1 MNQTKSGPVE
11 SRDQIII
18 RTSII
23 GIIANI
29 FLAAFKAVVGL
40 LANSIAVVLDA
51 VNNLSDALSSVIT
64 IIGTRLAKKQPD
76 RKHPYGHGRAEYLS
90 STIISVI
97 VLYAG
102 ITSLV
107 ESVKKILHPE
117 VPDYSTVSLLIIAV
131 AVVVKIFLG
140 SFFKKKG
147 KEADSDSLVNS
158 GQDALLDS
166 VISASTLV
174 AAIIYVAS
182 GASLEAYLG
191 VIISVVIIRSG
202 IEMLREAISR
212 IIGERADSDLTR
224 ELKKTICEVEGVRGA
239 YDLIVHD
246 YGPDRIM
253 ASVHI
258 EVPDYFTADRIDV
271 LAREIMQKVFV
282 THHVI
287 LTAVGIYSHNTSN
300 DEVIALQEE
309 IRRMATSQEYVLQIH
324 GFYMDPVKKTLRF
337 DVVVD
342 FAAPDRQAV
351 YTDLVKK
358 VQALCPDYTLA
369 VALDSDIS
377 D

>member
-1 MNQTKSGPVE
+1 MNQTNPGPVE

-23 GIIANI
+23 GIIANV

-51 VNNLSDALSSVIT
+51 VNNLSDVLSSVIT

-107 ESVKKILHPE
+107 ESVKKIIHPE
-117 VPDYSTVSLLIIAV
+117 TPDYSTVSLLIIAV
-131 AVVVKIFLG
+131 AVAVKIFLG
-140 SFFKKKG
+140 LFFKKKG

-202 IEMLREAISR
+202 IEMLRDAISR

-224 ELKKTICEVEGVRGA
+224 ELKKTICDVEGVRGA

-258 EVPDYFTADRIDV
+258 EVPDYFTADQIDV

>member
-1 MNQTKSGPVE
+1 MNQTNPGPVE

-23 GIIANI
+23 GIIANV

-51 VNNLSDALSSVIT
+51 VNNLSDVLSSVIT

-107 ESVKKILHPE
+107 ESVKKIIHPE
-117 VPDYSTVSLLIIAV
+117 TPDYSTVSLLIIAV
-131 AVVVKIFLG
+131 AVAVKIFLG
-140 SFFKKKG
+140 LFFKKKG

-202 IEMLREAISR
+202 IEMLRDAISR

-224 ELKKTICEVEGVRGA
+224 ELKKTICDVEGVRGA

-258 EVPDYFTADRIDV
+258 EVPDYFTADQIDV
-271 LAREIMQKVFV
+271 LAREIMQKVFL

-369 VALDSDIS
+369 VALDSDIT

>member
-1 MNQTKSGPVE
+1 MNQTNPGPVE

-23 GIIANI
+23 GIIANV

-117 VPDYSTVSLLIIAV
+117 APDYSTVSLLIIAV

-224 ELKKTICEVEGVRGA
+224 ELKKTICEVEGVLGA

-358 VQALCPDYTLA
+358 VQALCPDYTLE
-369 VALDSDIS
+369 VALDSDIT

>member
-117 VPDYSTVSLLIIAV
+117 APDYSTVSLLIIAV

-212 IIGERADSDLTR
+212 IIGEPADSDLTR

>member
-117 VPDYSTVSLLIIAV
+117 APDYSTVSLLIIAV

-147 KEADSDSLVNS
+147 KEADSDCLVNS

-224 ELKKTICEVEGVRGA
+224 ELKKTICEVEGVLGA

-369 VALDSDIS
+369 VALDSDLS

>member
-1 MNQTKSGPVE
+1 MNQTNPGPVE

-23 GIIANI
+23 GIIANV

-51 VNNLSDALSSVIT
+51 VNNLSDVLSSVIT

-107 ESVKKILHPE
+107 ESVKKIIHPE
-117 VPDYSTVSLLIIAV
+117 TPDYSTVSLLIIAV
-131 AVVVKIFLG
+131 AVAVKIFLG
-140 SFFKKKG
+140 LFFKKKG

-202 IEMLREAISR
+202 IEMLRDAISR

-224 ELKKTICEVEGVRGA
+224 ELKKTICDVEGVRGA

-258 EVPDYFTADRIDV
+258 EVPDYFTADQIDV

-358 VQALCPDYTLA
+358 VQALCPDYTLE
-369 VALDSDIS
+369 VALDSDIT

>member
-117 VPDYSTVSLLIIAV
+117 APDYSTVSLLIIAV

>member
-1 MNQTKSGPVE
+1 MNQTNPGPVE

-23 GIIANI
+23 GIIANV

-51 VNNLSDALSSVIT
+51 VNNLSDVLSSVIT

-107 ESVKKILHPE
+107 ESVKKIIHPE
-117 VPDYSTVSLLIIAV
+117 TPDYSTVSLLIIAV
-131 AVVVKIFLG
+131 AVAVKIFLG
-140 SFFKKKG
+140 LFFKKKG

-202 IEMLREAISR
+202 IEMLRDAISR

-224 ELKKTICEVEGVRGA
+224 ELKKTICDVEGVRGA

-258 EVPDYFTADRIDV
+258 EVPDYFTADQIDV
-271 LAREIMQKVFV
+271 LAREIMQKVFL

-358 VQALCPDYTLA
+358 VQALCPDYTLE
-369 VALDSDIS
+369 VALDSDIT

>member
-1 MNQTKSGPVE
+1 MNQTNPGPVE

-51 VNNLSDALSSVIT
+51 VNNLSDVLSSVIT

-107 ESVKKILHPE
+107 ESVKKIIHPE
-117 VPDYSTVSLLIIAV
+117 TPDYSTVSLLIIAV
-131 AVVVKIFLG
+131 AVAVKIFLG
-140 SFFKKKG
+140 LFFKKKG

-202 IEMLREAISR
+202 IEMLRDAISR

-224 ELKKTICEVEGVRGA
+224 ELKKTICDVEGVRGA

-258 EVPDYFTADRIDV
+258 EVPDYFTADQIDV

-282 THHVI
+282 TNHVI

-369 VALDSDIS
+369 VALDSDIT

>member
-1 MNQTKSGPVE
+1 MAQTNSGPVE

-18 RTSII
+18 KTSII
-23 GIIANI
+23 GIAANVL
-29 FLAAFKAVVGL
+29 LAAFKAVVGL

-64 IIGTRLAKKQPD
+64 ILGTRLAKKKPD
-76 RKHPYGHGRAEYLS
+76 REHPYGHGRAEYLS
-90 STIISVI
+90 STIIAVL

-102 ITSLV
+102 LTSLI
-107 ESVKKILHPE
+107 ESIKKILHPE
-117 VPDYSTVSLLIIAV
+117 APDYSMVSLLIIGV
-131 AVVVKIFLG
+131 AVVVKILLG
-140 SFFKKKG
+140 LFFKKKG

-174 AAIIYVAS
+174 AAVIYVAS

-191 VIISVVIIRSG
+191 VIISIMIIRSG

-212 IIGERADSDLTR
+212 IIGERADSELTR
-224 ELKKTICEVEGVRGA
+224 DVKKIICSVEGVRGA

-246 YGPDRIM
+246 YGPDRTM

-271 LAREIMQKVFV
+271 MTREIMEKVYLEK
-282 THHVI
+282 HVLI
-287 LTAVGIYSHNTSN
+287 TAVGIYSHNTTN
-300 DEVIALQEE
+300 NEVIALQEK
-309 IRRMATSQEYVLQIH
+309 IRNLAASQEYVLQLH
-324 GFYMDPVKKTLRF
+324 GFYMDSEKKTLRF
-337 DVVVD
+337 DAVID

-351 YTDLVKK
+351 YTELVQK
-358 VQALCPDYTLA
+358 VQALCPDYHLT

>member
-1 MNQTKSGPVE
+1 MDREKSIVKV
-11 SRDQIII
+11 
-18 RTSII
+18 SIV
-23 GIIANI
+23 GIVVN
-29 FLAAFKAVVGL
+29 LVLVAFKAFVGFVTG
-40 LANSIAVVLDA
+40 SIAVILDA

-64 IIGTRLAKKQPD
+64 IIGAKLAGRAPD
-76 RKHPYGHGRAEYLS
+76 KEHPYGHGRIEYLS
-90 STIISVI
+90 SVVI
-97 VLYAG
+97 AVLVLLAG
-102 ITSLV
+102 LTSFK
-107 ESVKKILHPE
+107 ESVEKILHPSAAN
-117 VPDYSTVSLLIIAV
+117 YTTVSLIIIAA
-131 AVVVKIFLG
+131 AVLTKYFLG
-140 SFFKKKG
+140 RYVSRQGKKLNSQSLIASG
-147 KEADSDSLVNS
+147 ADATFDAVLSL
-158 GQDALLDS
+158 
-166 VISASTLV
+166 STLV
-174 AAIIYVAS
+174 AAAI
-182 GASLEAYLG
+182 SLLFHLSVEGYLG

-202 IEMLREAISR
+202 IEMLRDAISR

-224 ELKKTICEVEGVRGA
+224 ELKKTICDVEGVRGA

>member
-1 MNQTKSGPVE
+1 MNQTDPGPVE

-23 GIIANI
+23 GIIANV

-51 VNNLSDALSSVIT
+51 VNNLSDVLSSVIT

-107 ESVKKILHPE
+107 ESVKKIIHPE
-117 VPDYSTVSLLIIAV
+117 TPDYSTVSLLIIAV
-131 AVVVKIFLG
+131 AVAVKIFLG
-140 SFFKKKG
+140 LFFKKKG

-337 DVVVD
+337 DVVLD

>member
-1 MNQTKSGPVE
+1 MNQTNPGPVE

-23 GIIANI
+23 GIIANV

-117 VPDYSTVSLLIIAV
+117 APDYSTVSLLIIAV

-224 ELKKTICEVEGVRGA
+224 ELKKTICEVEGVLGA

-271 LAREIMQKVFV
+271 LAREIMQKVFL

-358 VQALCPDYTLA
+358 VQALCPDYTLE
-369 VALDSDIS
+369 VALDSDIT

>member
-1 MNQTKSGPVE
+1 MNQTNPGPVE

-23 GIIANI
+23 GIIANV

-51 VNNLSDALSSVIT
+51 VNNLSDVLSSVIT

-76 RKHPYGHGRAEYLS
+76 RKHPCGHGSAEYLS

-107 ESVKKILHPE
+107 ESVKKIIHPE
-117 VPDYSTVSLLIIAV
+117 TPDYSTVSLLIIAV
-131 AVVVKIFLG
+131 AVAVKIFLG
-140 SFFKKKG
+140 LFFKKKG

-202 IEMLREAISR
+202 IEMLRDAISR

-224 ELKKTICEVEGVRGA
+224 ELKKTICDVEGVRGA

-258 EVPDYFTADRIDV
+258 EVPDYFTADQIDV
-271 LAREIMQKVFV
+271 LAREIMQKVFA

-369 VALDSDIS
+369 VALDSDIA

>member
-117 VPDYSTVSLLIIAV
+117 APDYSTVSLLIIAV

-351 YTDLVKK
+351 YTELVKK